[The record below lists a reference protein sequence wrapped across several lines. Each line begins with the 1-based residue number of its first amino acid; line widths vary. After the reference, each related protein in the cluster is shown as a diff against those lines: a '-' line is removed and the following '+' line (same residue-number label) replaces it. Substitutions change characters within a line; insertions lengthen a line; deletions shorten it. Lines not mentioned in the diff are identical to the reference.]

1 MPQRKAWLEHAFKA
15 FESREDFEREF
26 VRHVETDLARSMYNC
41 DESAAYAATSLSFR
55 DRLIKDWNKTQQ
67 HQTLKDNKRVYY
79 LSLEFLMGRA
89 LDNAILNVGQK
100 DIAKGTYVPDFPCLE
115 GQTRES

>member
-1 MPQRKAWLEHAFKA
+1 
-15 FESREDFEREF
+15 
-26 VRHVETDLARSMYNC
+26 MYNC
-41 DESAAYAATSLSFR
+41 DESAAYAATSLAFR

-67 HQTLKDNKRVYY
+67 RQTSQDSKRVYY

-100 DIAKGTYVPDFPCLE
+100 DVATGMSLMAPEARDWLL
-115 GQTRES
+115 GGSD